1 MSDAS
6 VKRPPILTGACLYLG
21 LLSTVMSIRAI
32 TVVTSWNAESRADDV
47 SLALRTLR
55 DAGLGAE
62 GAETFYRTF
71 LTVLAVLGAVGAVF
85 AVFTARGDRASRVG
99 MTATVG
105 FVGLATFAGALGATF
120 FLAMLG
126 ALAVVFTIRLW
137 TGEIRTYFRTLAG
150 HPPPPPKAPRAPKT
164 SAGSVTTGDPFA
176 PAPQE
181 SPAAAHPASATATV
195 QQPVAQHPAAYQY
208 PPGYGPAPRREPLPK
223 PVSTTVW
230 TTMIG
235 SIVATG
241 LSALFLLF
249 VLVANFDYDAVI
261 EQGGPGADMIGSESD
276 FDLALRFLTVL
287 ASISVVLGLAGIA
300 ASTLALVKRR
310 SGGTPLFVLAVVT
323 FVFSIVGFPLG
334 LPWTVVAFIAIL
346 QLRKAESKAWFAQ
359 S

>member
-21 LLSTVMSIRAI
+21 LLSTVMSIRAV
-32 TVVTSWNAESRADDV
+32 TVVSSWNAESRADDV
-47 SLALRTLR
+47 SLALRVLR

-62 GAETFYRTF
+62 GAESFYRAF

-99 MTATVG
+99 MTATIG
-105 FVGLATFAGALGATF
+105 LVGLATFAGALGTTF
-120 FLAMLG
+120 FMAMLG

-150 HPPPPPKAPRAPKT
+150 HPPPPPKAPKAPKT
-164 SAGSVTTGDPFA
+164 
-176 PAPQE
+176 PAPT
-181 SPAAAHPASATATV
+181 PAATATMQPAV
-195 QQPVAQHPAAYQY
+195 QQPAYQY
-208 PPGYGPAPRREPLPK
+208 PPGYGPPSRREPLPK
-223 PVSTTVW
+223 PVSTAVW

-241 LSALFLLF
+241 LSALFLLI

-261 EQGGPGADMIGSESD
+261 EQGGPGADMIGSESE

-287 ASISVVLGLAGIA
+287 ASISVALGLAGIA
-300 ASTLALVKRR
+300 ASTLALVRRR
-310 SGGTPLFVLAVVT
+310 SGGVPLFVLAVVT

-334 LPWTVVAFIAIL
+334 LPWTALAVVAIV

>member
-21 LLSTVMSIRAI
+21 LLSTVMSIRAV
-32 TVVTSWNAESRADDV
+32 TVVSSWNAESRADDV
-47 SLALRTLR
+47 SLALRVLR

-62 GAETFYRTF
+62 GAESFYRAF
-71 LTVLAVLGAVGAVF
+71 LTVLAVLGAAGAVF

-99 MTATVG
+99 MTATIG
-105 FVGLATFAGALGATF
+105 LVGLATFAGALGTTF
-120 FLAMLG
+120 FMAMLG

-150 HPPPPPKAPRAPKT
+150 HPPPPPKAPKAPKT
-164 SAGSVTTGDPFA
+164 PASSTSGGDPFA
-176 PAPQE
+176 PAAP
-181 SPAAAHPASATATV
+181 STPAATATMQPAV
-195 QQPVAQHPAAYQY
+195 QQPAYQY
-208 PPGYGPAPRREPLPK
+208 PPGYGPPSRREPLPK
-223 PVSTTVW
+223 PVSTAVW

-241 LSALFLLF
+241 LSALFLLI

-261 EQGGPGADMIGSESD
+261 EQGGPGADMIGSESE

-287 ASISVVLGLAGIA
+287 ASISVALGLAGIA
-300 ASTLALVKRR
+300 ASTLALVRRR
-310 SGGTPLFVLAVVT
+310 SGGVPLFVLAVVT

-334 LPWTVVAFIAIL
+334 LPWTALAVVAIV
-346 QLRKAESKAWFAQ
+346 QLRRAESKAWFAQ